1 MSRVGS
7 SILLILG
14 LILFVGCE
22 IFAGVV
28 TTRVTGA
35 ANWSNISTWI
45 QHRTGTIT
53 ANTGS
58 PIVTGTGTAFDT
70 ELSSGDILVLE
81 SSPGTVIGT
90 VAPSLPILMR
100 QINV

>member
-45 QHRTGTIT
+45 QHRT
-53 ANTGS
+53 AH
-58 PIVTGTGTAFDT
+58 
-70 ELSSGDILVLE
+70 L
-81 SSPGTVIGT
+81 
-90 VAPSLPILMR
+90 
-100 QINV
+100 